1 LDVSDKTHPLPPLK
15 SLVKFNNINEN
26 LQSIPDLPKTVISKL
41 DAGYVNYRQLTKD
54 VSEQGIE
61 CLANGNYKT
70 VIHFFQGVTLI
81 NKLHRQRLTPTKNS
95 SIFTYPLAY
104 YITGS
109 NHPRLTDRVGV
120 QHSRNELLA
129 AMYEDVTFCNQDI
142 VSSGVN
148 MLEKLMRDAGID
160 TAWLVSYLKDP
171 EKYRQDL
178 MKRVGVDR
186 SAIKSAL
193 QAVTNGGVFTP
204 SSSGAVYKALEE
216 EGDPDLSYKRA
227 CGFLDG
233 VKELEKPMKKLGKTF
248 MDLDKCKT
256 LGWCFRG
263 KLKNAIGQHYDV
275 VEERKASDEKRKVA
289 YERKELA
296 QLELDAGGLN
306 DTQKKYLE
314 KVITDRLPP
323 QQGRKG
329 QRFSFMVMG
338 MEQSFIL
345 RLIQLLPADNPV
357 YVLKHD
363 GFISKLPVKEEL
375 IKQVKAERDLPYLSF
390 IEEEM

>member
-1 LDVSDKTHPLPPLK
+1 MRCYH
-15 SLVKFNNINEN
+15 
-26 LQSIPDLPKTVISKL
+26 
-41 DAGYVNYRQLTKD
+41 
-54 VSEQGIE
+54 
-61 CLANGNYKT
+61 
-70 VIHFFQGVTLI
+70 
-81 NKLHRQRLTPTKNS
+81 
-95 SIFTYPLAY
+95 
-104 YITGS
+104 ITGS
-109 NHPRLTDRVGV
+109 NLPRLTDRVGV

-129 AMYEDVTFCNQDI
+129 AMYKDVTFCNQDI

-178 MKRVGVDR
+178 MKRIGVDR
-186 SAIKSAL
+186 SAIKAAL

-216 EGDPDLSYKRA
+216 KGDPDLSYQRA
-227 CGFLDG
+227 NDFLDG
-233 VKELEKPMKKLGKTF
+233 VKELEKPMKKLGKTL
-248 MDLDKCKT
+248 MDLEKCKP

-275 VEERKASDEKRKVA
+275 VEERKAGDKKRQA
-289 YERKELA
+289 ARERKALA
-296 QLELDAGGLN
+296 QKELDDGGLN
-306 DTQKKYLE
+306 DTRKKYLE
-314 KVITDRLPP
+314 KVIADKLPP
-323 QQGRKG
+323 LQGRKG

-345 RLIQLLPADNPV
+345 RLIELLPPDNPV

-363 GFISKLPVKEEL
+363 GFISKLPVKQSL
-375 IKQVKAERDLPYLSF
+375 VDQVKDECDLPHLKF